1 MNRQFSRRPRYR
13 NALLGSRSVVVIV
26 IVLIL
31 VVLGGLRF
39 AAPAVL
45 ARIAG
50 PLWNV
55 GASLSAHTRGVATTE
70 SKTSL
75 RADRDRLS
83 SDNAVFT
90 AQNAALASQVAD
102 LTALLGSRTEPP
114 KGIVA
119 RVLARPPVAPY
130 DVLIV
135 DQGADAGVSVG
146 AVAQGPGGTPIGTVG
161 ESDKG
166 QSRIALFSTSG
177 LTHDGWIGSSHIPV
191 TVTGAGAGA
200 FRAEVPKQAGV
211 LVGDTVYLASASALP
226 IGTVV
231 QIESDPSS
239 PSVGLDVRPYVNP
252 FSLTWVTI
260 SR

>member
-13 NALLGSRSVVVIV
+13 NGLLGSRSVVIIAVTLIV
-26 IVLIL
+26 
-31 VVLGGLRF
+31 VVVAGLRF
-39 AAPAVL
+39 LAPGAL
-45 ARIAG
+45 ARISQ
-50 PLWNV
+50 PLWSV
-55 GASLSAHTRGVATTE
+55 GSSLTDRMQGAATE
-70 SKTSL
+70 SKASL
-75 RADRDRLS
+75 HADRDRLTTE
-83 SDNAVFT
+83 NGALA
-90 AQNAALASQVAD
+90 AQNAALASQVTD

-135 DQGADAGVSVG
+135 DQGTTAGVSVG
-146 AVAQGPGGTPIGTVG
+146 AIAQGPGGTPIGTVG
-161 ESDKG
+161 EADES

-177 LTHDGWIGSSHIPV
+177 LAHDGWVGSSHIPL
-191 TVTGAGAGA
+191 TLTGAGAGA

-211 LVGDTVYLASASALP
+211 LVGDTVFLAAAGTLP

-231 QIESDPSS
+231 QIEADPSS
-239 PSVGLDVRPYVNP
+239 PSVELDVRPYVNP

-260 SR
+260 AR